1 MISKE
6 SRRVIFFFVQLS
18 AVSVFLGR
26 AWQHLFWDAPLR
38 ALLWDES
45 IMAKPV
51 KLIIGMEWGAYLKHP
66 NADACI
72 QGIIVG
78 FGVLY
83 LLGLASAWYGKGGR
97 RTNFFLLAGS
107 LSLIFLAM
115 LYCKEKFLTAGQFF
129 EYTLQFSSPM
139 FLYAL
144 LKGFK
149 IEELIIWMKIAIAL
163 TYISHGL
170 YALGIY
176 PIPGN
181 FVEMTINI
189 LPLSESNAIRF
200 LNIAGVMD
208 MVVAVLIFF
217 PNKIAQWALLYATLW
232 GLLTALARIVGHF
245 DVGLP
250 MDSFLHWAYHT
261 VYRFPHA
268 LIPLAVFLWIKEREN
283 PLTLEQQN

>member
-6 SRRVIFFFVQLS
+6 SRSVIFLFVQLS
-18 AVSVFLGR
+18 ALSVFLGR
-26 AWQHLFWDAPLR
+26 AWQHLFRDAPFR

-51 KLIIGMEWGAYLKHP
+51 KFILGMEWGAYLKHP
-66 NADACI
+66 NADTYI
-72 QGIIVG
+72 QAIIVG

-83 LLGLASAWYGKGGR
+83 VLCLLSAWHGKGAKR
-97 RTNFFLLAGS
+97 SNFFLIVGS
-107 LSLIFLAM
+107 FALTLLAM

-129 EYTLQFSSPM
+129 EYTLQFSSPI

-144 LKGFK
+144 LKGVK

-163 TYISHGL
+163 TFVSHGL

-176 PIPGN
+176 PIPGH

-189 LPLSESNAIRF
+189 LPFSESSAITF
-200 LNIAGVMD
+200 LNIAGAMD
-208 MVVAVLIFF
+208 MLVAVLIFF
-217 PNKIAQWALLYATLW
+217 PNKIAKWALLYATIW

-245 DVGLP
+245 DFGLP
-250 MDSFLHWAYHT
+250 LDSFLQWAYQS

-268 LIPLAVFLWIKEREN
+268 LIPAVVYLYVKEQKQD
-283 PLTLEQQN
+283 L